1 MSLGFTWYSQGVQQI
16 GALNT
21 AMYANVVPVA
31 AFVLSAITLGE
42 LPDGP
47 LVLGALLVIGGL
59 VVVNRAQ
66 ARTAI

>member
-1 MSLGFTWYSQGVQQI
+1 
-16 GALNT
+16 
-21 AMYANVVPVA
+21 MYANVLPVA
-31 AFVLSAITLGE
+31 AFDLSAITLGE